1 LSRKSEGRLRLRI
14 YSKPD
19 CHLCDEA
26 KSAILQVAREFDIQ
40 IEEINIEAD
49 ADVYEKYRY
58 DIPVIFLNDVKLF
71 KHRVDPGQLRRALR
85 SRL

>member
-1 LSRKSEGRLRLRI
+1 LRLRI

-26 KSAILQVAREFDIQ
+26 KLVLDKVATEFHAIVEV
-40 IEEINIEAD
+40 INIEQDQD
-49 ADVYEKYRY
+49 AFDKYRY

-71 KHRVDPGQLRRALR
+71 KHTVDEEKLRNALLAR
-85 SRL
+85 S